1 MTGRMGEHN
10 YHAISLDSTRIYDPD
25 FECSTLKKDL
35 DKSKT
40 YFEKIAAVYVLNESN
55 DGFNHSE

>member
-1 MTGRMGEHN
+1 MTGMMGERN
-10 YHAISLDSTRIYDPD
+10 YHAIALDST